1 MGLAEV
7 ARVLVKDPAA
17 LELFEKVNENAL
29 NLDKMLRKL
38 QSVSDVDM
46 QTLIYKEVSIKEIV
60 ELELDALKKELSS
73 KKIRTTLSIK
83 LNHPFLS
90 YGALIKIIIQN
101 LLENSIDFCS
111 ISSPFIHLLAY
122 DKDGEV
128 VIEVQDNGQGIEP
141 AYLERVFE
149 MYFRANEHSK
159 GNGLGLYIIKKTVQ
173 KLNGR
178 VELQSEIGVGTT
190 VKVFFPQRLD

>member
-46 QTLIYKEVSIKEIV
+46 QTLIYKEVPVKEIF
-60 ELELDALKKELSS
+60 EIELDELKSELD
-73 KKIRTTLSIK
+73 KKRIRTVISVK
-83 LNHPFLS
+83 LERPFYS
-90 YGALIKIIIQN
+90 YGALIKIIVQN
-101 LLENSIDFCS
+101 LLENSIAFCATT
-111 ISSPFIHLLAY
+111 SPMIYLSAY
-122 DKDGEV
+122 EQNGEV
-128 VIEVQDNGQGIEP
+128 VIEVRDNGLGIEP
-141 AYLERVFE
+141 EYIERVFE
-149 MYFRANEHSK
+149 MYLRASEHSK
-159 GNGLGLYIIKKTVQ
+159 GNGLGLYIVKKTVQ

-178 VELQSEIGVGTT
+178 IELQSEVRNGTT
-190 VKVFFPQRLD
+190 VKVFFPQHLD